1 MISEL
6 LSMGGRR
13 HGQEEH
19 LPSPGKCTKL
29 DSLHLQHFGSHMKA
43 PDPVGELIA
52 LLRLHLDLRGRFATE
67 KEGHNGE
74 SREEWRGL
82 EGMDCMTS
90 VHQASVLNNNTDI
103 SKVINRFEQNPQR
116 LQLLLRD

>member
-1 MISEL
+1 
-6 LSMGGRR
+6 MGGRR

-19 LPSPGKCTKL
+19 LPSPGKCTRL
-29 DSLHLQHFGSHMKA
+29 DSLHLQQFGSHIKA

-52 LLRLHLDLRGRFATE
+52 LPRLPRSHLDLNGRFAAE

-90 VHQASVLNNNTDI
+90 VHPSSECL
-103 SKVINRFEQNPQR
+103 EQ
-116 LQLLLRD
+116 